1 MITSFIVVTDNS
13 QEYIEDVL
21 WSLLPLEENEE
32 LIIFDNHSTDETVPR
47 IVSMMGGLWLDKKQR
62 YKLESTE
69 KKAIS
74 ISKGKPIVINKKERF
89 KIEEVIANVENK

>member
-62 YKLESTE
+62 YKFYINTKKETIDITE
-69 KKAIS
+69 KKSIS
-74 ISKGKPIVINKKERF
+74 ISKVKQIVINKK
-89 KIEEVIANVENK
+89 